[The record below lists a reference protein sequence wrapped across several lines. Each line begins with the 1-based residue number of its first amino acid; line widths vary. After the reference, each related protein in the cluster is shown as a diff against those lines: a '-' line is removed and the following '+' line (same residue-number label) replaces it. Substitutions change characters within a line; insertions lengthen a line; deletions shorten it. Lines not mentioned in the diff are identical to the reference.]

1 MLSDPNAVLH
11 CFLSFMQQQ
20 EVLCGEERRSKVA
33 LARDVVKMKLL
44 TVDTNS
50 VLMLKGDCAALFSLF
65 HSNLPSEY

>member
-1 MLSDPNAVLH
+1 
-11 CFLSFMQQQ
+11 
-20 EVLCGEERRSKVA
+20 VA

-50 VLMLKGDCAALFSLF
+50 VLMLKGDCAVLFSLF